1 MRQGL
6 CNDTVSVRP
15 SVSLSVTAVDS
26 GFAAERREGDSGGR
40 LPAAAAAPQHWLQH
54 WLQHG
59 AP

>member
-15 SVSLSVTAVDS
+15 SVCLSVTAVDS
-26 GFAAERREGDSGGR
+26 GFAAERRAGDSGGR
-40 LPAAAAAPQHWLQH
+40 LPAAAAVPQH